1 MNKVDCRRRGAR
13 VRGIGLAVV
22 ALAMVAGVM
31 PGLAQSRPPRAPVTR
46 AERRAARA
54 LAQPVPPPARP
65 AVRPRQLER
74 LGTGAPTAAAPAAA
88 AAATPAK
95 RDGEPPRAVQQ
106 ATLETEVPK
115 AAERGEDGMFSVLV
129 RPGTPAATQPPE
141 PLTFPEDPRPV
152 PR

>member
-1 MNKVDCRRRGAR
+1 MNGFDCRRRGAR

-22 ALAMVAGVM
+22 ALSVVAGLM
-31 PGLAQSRPPRAPVTR
+31 PGLAQARPPRDPITR

-54 LAQPVPPPARP
+54 LAQPVAPPARA

-74 LGTGAPTAAAPAAA
+74 LGTPAPTPAAPATAA
-88 AAATPAK
+88 SATPAK
-95 RDGEPPRAVQQ
+95 RDGEPQRAVQQ

-129 RPGTPAATQPPE
+129 GSGTPAATQPPE